1 MAMPSAPADRY
12 WLPDDIWA
20 FPDDG
25 VRRECIDGMLLVT
38 PSPSGEH
45 QDVVREFLLDLGI
58 WLRAHPAAIVRASP
72 SDVRLTHDSVVQPD
86 VYVFADR
93 AALKDGKVLLAI
105 EVLSPGTARFDRG
118 LKRRFYQRQRVG
130 EYWIVD
136 LEAQLVERWRPED
149 ERPEVLGETLTW
161 QPPGADGPLT
171 IDLPTLFGRAA
182 LGT

>member
-20 FPDDG
+20 FPEDG

-38 PSPSGEH
+38 PSPNGAH
-45 QDVVREFLLDLGI
+45 QDVVREFLVDLAV

-72 SDVRLTHDSVVQPD
+72 SDVRLTRDSVVQPD
-86 VYVFADR
+86 VYVFASR
-93 AALKDGKVLLAI
+93 AALKEGQVLVAI
-105 EVLSPGTARFDRG
+105 EVLSPGTARYDRG
-118 LKRRFYQRQRVG
+118 LKRRFYQRQRVS

-136 LEAQLVERWRPED
+136 VEAQLVERWRPDD

-161 QPPGADGPLT
+161 QPTGVDDLLT
-171 IDLPTLFGRAA
+171 IDLTALFARA
-182 LGT
+182 LGE